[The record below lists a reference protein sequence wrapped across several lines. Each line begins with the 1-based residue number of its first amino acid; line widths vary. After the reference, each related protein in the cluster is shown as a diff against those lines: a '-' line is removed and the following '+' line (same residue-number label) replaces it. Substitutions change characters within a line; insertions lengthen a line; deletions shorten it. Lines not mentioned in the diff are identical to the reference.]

1 MLKKA
6 GFSLLELLIVIL
18 ALSLLLSGTAYI
30 LKQHAELQAIRKTDR
45 LLKQVHDSLAG
56 FAILENRLPCPAS
69 NAHGVEDLSLCDKQ
83 GYLPWANLAID
94 GLDAWGRVL
103 RYRADENFT
112 AKIPSNLATK
122 TNIRIRSQGG
132 TVWSTANSSAV
143 CTDKHGNITEC
154 SRIAAVFFSLGANGL
169 ADGRNGN
176 NSSAIYAIYDY
187 TDYVGN
193 DDRML
198 WLSINDLA
206 GRMLRVGMT
215 P

>member
-1 MLKKA
+1 MLKQA
-6 GFSLLELLIVIL
+6 GFSLLELLIVLL

-30 LKQHAELQAIRKTDR
+30 LKQQSELQAIRKTDK
-45 LLKQVHDSLAG
+45 LLKQVHDSLTG

-69 NAHGVEDLSLCDKQ
+69 NEHGLEDPSLCDKQ
-83 GYLPWANLAID
+83 GYLPMASLAID
-94 GLDAWGRVL
+94 GRDAWGRVL

-112 AKIPSNLATK
+112 ARIPSNLATK
-122 TNIRIRSQGG
+122 TNIRIRSQDN
-132 TVWSTANSSAV
+132 TVWSTANGSAV
-143 CTDKHGNITEC
+143 CTDKNGNIIQC

-187 TDYVGN
+187 TDYVAN

-198 WLSINDLA
+198 WLSINDLT
-206 GRMLRVGMT
+206 GRMLRVGMS